1 MRKSRN
7 GQVRAFAAIT
17 KFWVLL
23 MCFAVVFALVLT
35 TGVLD
40 GTSGNDIGVVQA
52 ADEGMGDDQE
62 DYFSSSDFYL
72 MQDFQDKLAENPDAD
87 SLTFE
92 MKLTDLQ
99 EYSPDNNQWMSEYTS
114 VFSWG
119 GDAQGIEFWNEDGD
133 NLGDFGAYA
142 HRAGVVRQP
151 TAIAAVGMPTP
162 ELFTNLVAVGF
173 SVKVEVSARI
183 YAGDG
188 TDRSVGYGI
197 VGGSEDFAAEMFA
210 LYDDEY
216 AWTGEGQNATN
227 GKFYIGSASGV
238 GYTSDENEAP
248 KTMIRAEKTIFTRTT
263 GVWPFEE
270 EVAYTGAKGV
280 EESGYLKSDGTTD
293 YLTIVCFKA
302 TSTNSD
308 SKVFLDD
315 TTIKFTVSGL
325 ANGNSPLKSD
335 TQAPQAIDGELT
347 AFTEFS
353 SLEGDV
359 ERFVSGG
366 LNPETPQDY
375 NASLLSED
383 KETGIVSI
391 DLTGVAT
398 RKNVNEINGT
408 KYAKML
414 SLDIYEISTE
424 KFEGDPQDLIYYA
437 GLAGIKVGDVT
448 ESSTRSYPTLDADS
462 GRITNNVKSA
472 PFSYGGGNGN
482 GYYEWT
488 LNDTGRS
495 QGTLSLYFND
505 NVTDLEVL
513 VYDSGG
519 NALTLHIT
527 VDGIKDGGDD
537 MTGAEGARGNASI
550 TDGTRM
556 LDGTQSFNSLTWE
569 WNELYPTFENMGGGA
584 DAQVWFYAVQ
594 RFDSAEAAAGS
605 GQLYTDEDGVNTF
618 NDDGTP
624 NTIVTIGFDAIGY
637 SVDGIFADNIDDGYV
652 FKAGE
657 YNAGTFGGAKP
668 INGESA
674 TENGVST
681 TGSGYYRFEFYPMN
695 YAGYL
700 STKPVV
706 RLVKVDVDTPKVTM
720 EVTYEDT
727 KSLISPGDE
736 DRDGSISPQENING
750 VWVGTPL
757 TVTQTFE
764 PSFSGNKVSVMGADG
779 ETYLVYISATADAA
793 TIDGIYLAKTTGGD
807 NGVEGKSLGSGA
819 AYTFTEGGTFAS
831 VEVRVSMANGNVVV
845 TTVYTG
851 ISGKETE
858 EGFGFTV
865 YTNSQDIQGANA
877 DLRNDVGNSV
887 GGQDPKWED
896 ETGALDAWLN
906 ILIDLATPAAG
917 EVTDDGGYIAV
928 NGGIPTGWDRNWYTD
943 EWSIGATLD
952 ANNNEF
958 YAVYWAV
965 QRYTEKNYAE
975 KAAFIEKYIEGGEF
989 MNAEDETFTE
999 LLANNSGE
1007 YEITPTFDED
1017 AGYYVIF
1024 VVVRDQAG
1032 NISTQ
1037 EFGILVDANE
1047 YTVVATLEGKYLD
1060 HFGENPY
1067 DLSRSILDENGEL
1080 AYTFKRGDVIRFQP
1094 TFYDDAHAGAY
1105 VPYKVK
1111 KIASEGGAPIDTP
1124 LYTHPDENTGSKFVK
1139 EGIYR
1144 DEDGNYYEY
1153 VKLGTYKT
1161 PDGTEDGADG
1171 TEDGDWLEF
1180 KMDRTS
1186 VDTLPIGTGEASGSA
1201 QLVFSFR
1208 RVTTVALASQSAVY
1222 NGEDIPLSVTAY
1234 YTDGSLAGEEMKDV
1248 EPYVVPA
1255 LPNEDGVVHAGTYE
1269 KVTIDRKPSEFYVM
1283 NDHTPVDFEVEKA
1296 PLTMSVSLT
1305 AESHTFGDVA
1315 ANALQS
1321 IVSFG
1326 KPVGL
1331 VGADANANAGAGKSW
1346 GELLDATA
1354 DFSYAGSGYVPVG
1367 NYSVIVMLK
1376 ARDYTV
1382 TLDENIL
1389 EFAITARKLG
1399 FSAAGES
1406 ITYGDAAPATYTV
1419 SVSKSAF
1426 AFDSKG
1432 EGLPGLGFY
1441 QDAAG
1446 IAAVFGVEESAVSD
1460 GGESWNVELPAAAFA
1475 KLEVNDFGY
1484 LDVKDGGYAITG
1496 FNASATEFNNNFAP
1510 DYQEGGKVTVSQVTV
1525 SVSAVSG
1532 ISFRADEEAEL
1543 ADKKV
1548 SFTPNADSIRFDV
1561 SGWLVIDLDSEDP
1574 PAAGGPVTYNVSTTK
1589 HALSTEHNHDGI
1601 VNVVFAVNA
1610 GGTVD
1615 VVYNPATGTFT
1626 IKFNETVKFEV
1637 PYGEFW
1643 NTQQIRYDGSD
1654 ARTYT
1659 VTYLSDDG
1667 SSTELPANPYFEA
1680 FVQGYN
1686 GLQGNVLENFVG
1698 SYPIS
1703 FGSFEFDGTTGLD
1716 VANFDFVFVDSE
1728 GNPVTALNVVKRDV
1742 SVTGITFAEGALT
1755 KKYGDLDGEIPAEAT
1770 FDTLPA
1776 GFGIT
1781 LGGITRVAG
1790 DRGRYDNVGT
1800 YDLAWDGSATGGAT
1814 GSDLSVDIARNF
1826 NITGVDAAL
1835 AAHKFNITA
1844 KVIDLAKDPGVS
1856 IYAPK
1861 TKAYDEGNAEVVG
1874 ANISVDNTVIFTV
1887 DSGVGIKLIS
1897 AVYCKD
1903 GAATGEIGSGLS
1915 VMFTVEL
1922 TGNEARNYELAAATI
1937 EWEQGKCSI
1946 LPDPV
1951 ALNRNMFTVTKVYD
1965 GNTDVINVTI
1975 SGAFNGLT
1983 VKVIDGNYAGANAA
1997 DSLAVPT
2004 LVVEIADYPYPT
2016 VINNEITID
2025 SYFTRDDYT
2034 RVEQQ
2039 ENGTGIRITVLGV
2052 TGKITKRPIKLDN
2065 IEFTFGEDGR
2075 KKVYD
2080 GSRAFDV
2087 PFEFTPGFKALIT
2100 DFDEKDVDL
2109 RFAAEVADKNV
2120 NKDDYKDGYILNI
2133 TDVVLGNEINYVL
2146 GEGLNDGGSTAEGV
2160 INAGEKFFITARS
2173 LKFNVAFNDAV
2184 YSGKEGPVVLG
2195 EDGYISGL
2203 VEGETA
2209 VIGAPTY
2216 QYARAVVGTDGKT
2229 GYEPFRYV
2237 QTGEGYYNGET
2248 YLHDVLASF
2257 TITVGGGFDWNN
2269 YSFDVTY
2276 EAGTTEGTY
2285 TVTDLFLEK
2294 AAVLNPA
2301 PVTLYPSQFTITNKE
2316 YDATTSASID
2326 FSDAATFFGEDGDY
2340 IEFVYTANFEN
2351 ANVGT
2356 DKKVSVSSLSLKAT
2370 DDQYAHIAASYYI
2383 SSTNTFSNLKA
2394 NITPVKV
2401 TVEFTIPDKTY
2412 DGTRFVDMT
2421 NEDGGWELK
2430 APLGDDGKPVRDT
2443 WYVAGEP
2450 NIGNYGVNILT
2461 ANFDEADVRMD
2472 VNNNPIAQDGTV
2484 IGFELVCGTM
2494 DVANYV
2500 LVVDYTEVTYDL
2512 YSLATLAD
2520 LKENEVNS
2528 IQGVIYEDG
2537 ERLYLVEKGVTL
2549 TGGTYQDTRNYKTA
2563 AATGKI
2569 LPAAVTFTVTIVDKT
2584 AFTKDFDDT
2593 TALTGNPTYGRVG
2606 QTDGDYDYYITLSS
2620 GEAGFTISGDDI
2632 HIAFAGAA
2640 VGAQDVVFTIDAV
2653 TGGSSN
2659 YVFNDANN
2667 SYTVKGG
2674 GNIKKFNGN
2683 IEATISDGITAT
2695 YGGTM
2700 PSIAVKY
2707 SYMATN
2713 DEIEIIV
2720 DAEEGYAYVT
2730 LDGWMKLF
2738 GHEASAYETADVTA
2752 RRYTKA
2758 NGEWQQSNVGDHI
2771 RITGKFGTP
2780 TLLTAEGGDKFVDK
2794 DGLVCVNAGTYVAAY
2809 LDVKAD
2815 SFDFSIHT
2823 ASVTIKAKDLRVYV
2837 TNAGEG
2843 GNFTADYFVGKLPVP
2858 VFGLFMKG
2866 EVNDLAAFD
2875 TWAAVQK
2882 TLRGQFMNGGTPL
2895 TSTDV
2900 PIDNYAL
2907 KVTTTTGNYNVIIV
2921 TEAGADAE
2929 HSLEITIPKLDT
2941 TQYKVKTNLK
2951 RQYELGADGQGVALG
2966 ESDLLNATAVADDNN
2981 IIDII
2986 WKDANGNEIP
2996 APSDVGTYKWALTVT
3011 KKIGGSQQ
3019 DYIYAGKFPAE
3030 GEFTIEKRRITVSL
3044 KESVGFTYDDG
3055 KAHVITKEDL
3065 TAKDADGNADEFI
3078 ALISDT
3084 ITYLLNG
3091 TSCKDMTNAGGY
3103 TVVLEF
3109 VNSPNYELVNNV
3121 GTVYVKAK
3129 PITVKVDP
3137 ASKVYDAT
3145 NGINGNVGISF
3156 TAEGADASDFSVVYR
3171 SAGNVVGAITTPGIY
3186 TYTIVSKDPNYIV
3199 SGESTGNFNV
3209 QVSKVTYTKDDID
3222 YVTIAFGSPVA
3233 VNYYL
3238 NDTAVAQGSGYW
3250 NIVDANVQKLAGED
3264 GGLVTNGIIRIEM
3277 SNNNGVVSTVP
3288 GGVTVTARIPAGVGS
3303 DFTLYRVT
3311 SSGGLEVVED
3321 YTVANGVVTYTTD
3334 YISNLVFVGTAP
3346 VAGFPWWIIPIIAA
3360 ALVLTLALAILI
3372 AVLVKLHRAPDP
3384 IPVEVTPIDS
3394 IMPEPPAPAPAAPVA
3409 PVMVEVPAADIA
3421 PTVYDAPAAV
3431 SKHRQPPIIGIR

>member
-52 ADEGMGDDQE
+52 ADGEGE
-62 DYFSSSDFYL
+62 DARKELATDERFSMSDINQ
-72 MQDFQDKLAENPDAD
+72 MMREDPNRTEM
-87 SLTFE
+87 TFSFRLDE
-92 MKLTDLQ
+92 FIP
-99 EYSPDNNQWMSEYTS
+99 EGNNAALSEYTS
-114 VFSWG
+114 LWSWG
-119 GDAQGIEFWNEDGD
+119 GNITGTGFWNEYKG
-133 NLGDFGAYA
+133 NVGDFGGYALGGGAY
-142 HRAGVVRQP
+142 RP
-151 TAIAAVGMPTP
+151 TAIAAISFPTP
-162 ELFTNLVAVGF
+162 SIFLSLVSAGYTVGVQVSAKIMVGNSHRTNLYEETTGF
-173 SVKVEVSARI
+173 GVI
-183 YAGDG
+183 
-188 TDRSVGYGI
+188 
-197 VGGSEDFAAEMFA
+197 GSEEAPETSMFA
-210 LYDDEY
+210 QDAWAAYEGHLDMGSQLSDGWAFSGAVQTANLLNISGGGTSLQNTMNYLTIATYRGSVLGGDSYVFLDETTITFTVSNFNLENEEFPLRSDGNGPVLNEVTG
-216 AWTGEGQNATN
+216 WTGESTLN
-227 GKFYIGSASGV
+227 GG
-238 GYTSDENEAP
+238 
-248 KTMIRAEKTIFTRTT
+248 M
-263 GVWPFEE
+263 
-270 EVAYTGAKGV
+270 
-280 EESGYLKSDGTTD
+280 SGYVANDFGIEGQVDEMADMVTD
-293 YLTIVCFKA
+293 DKAPVINLTESA
-302 TSTNSD
+302 ARRS
-308 SKVFLDD
+308 
-315 TTIKFTVSGL
+315 
-325 ANGNSPLKSD
+325 
-335 TQAPQAIDGELT
+335 
-347 AFTEFS
+347 
-353 SLEGDV
+353 
-359 ERFVSGG
+359 
-366 LNPETPQDY
+366 
-375 NASLLSED
+375 
-383 KETGIVSI
+383 
-391 DLTGVAT
+391 
-398 RKNVNEINGT
+398 VNEINGT
-408 KYAKML
+408 RYAKSVTL
-414 SLDIYEISTE
+414 TVYERTMDSGGTE
-424 KFEGDPQDLIYYA
+424 GYEPDAGSVDYYA
-437 GLAGIKVGDVT
+437 GLGGLSF
-448 ESSTRSYPTLDADS
+448 ESHGALQTAVKYPANSSDQVSEDNTVQ
-462 GRITNNVKSA
+462 GT
-472 PFSYGGGNGN
+472 FGYNGKTDN
-482 GYYEWT
+482 GYYIWT
-488 LNDTGRS
+488 ITDNERIY
-495 QGTLSLYFND
+495 GTLTLYFND
-505 NVTDLEVL
+505 NDPDLHVY

-519 NALTLHIT
+519 SYLDIT
-527 VDGIKDGGDD
+527 FNIDGIKAGGDD
-537 MTGAEGARGNASI
+537 MTGASI
-550 TDGTRM
+550 TDESRM
-556 LDGTQSFNSLTWE
+556 TDGTQSFDSLTWE

-594 RFDSAEAAAGS
+594 RFDSPDAAAGS
-605 GQLYTDEDGVNTF
+605 GKLYTGEGNKFDENGAPFKDN
-618 NDDGTP
+618 NNKDI
-624 NTIVTIGFDAIGY
+624 IVTQGFDAIGY
-637 SVDGIFADNIDDGYV
+637 SVDGIFTDNIDDGYV

-668 INGESA
+668 INGGEW
-674 TENGVST
+674 
-681 TGSGYYRFEFYPMN
+681 TGSGWYRFEFYPMN

-700 STKPVV
+700 STTPVV
-706 RLVKVDVDTPKVTM
+706 RLVKVDVDTPEVTM
-720 EVTYEDT
+720 EVTYNDT
-727 KSLISPGDE
+727 PSLISPGDE
-736 DRDGSISPQENING
+736 NGDGIISPQENING

-757 TVTQTFE
+757 TVTQTFK

-779 ETYLVYISATADAA
+779 KTYLVYITATASAA

-807 NGVEGKSLGSGA
+807 NGVQGESLA
-819 AYTFTEGGTFAS
+819 VNVAEYTFKGDTFAS
-831 VEVRVSMANGNVVV
+831 VKVSVSMADGKVVV

-851 ISGKETE
+851 IPGAETE

-865 YTNSQDIQGANA
+865 YTNSQDIKGTKA
-877 DLRNDVGNSV
+877 DLGNDVGNSV
-887 GGQDPKWED
+887 GGQDPAWED

-906 ILIDLATPAAG
+906 ILIDLATLAEG
-917 EVTDDGGYIAV
+917 KVTDRGEYIEAV
-928 NGGIPTGWDRNWYTD
+928 NGRIPTGWDRNWYTD
-943 EWSIGATLD
+943 DWKISADLD
-952 ANNNEF
+952 ARNNEF

-965 QRYTEKNYAE
+965 QRYIDADTFEE
-975 KAAFIEKYIEGGEF
+975 DKAAFIKEYITDGLF
-989 MNAEDETFTE
+989 MSAEDETFTE

-1007 YEITPTFDED
+1007 YEITPAFDED

-1024 VVVRDQAG
+1024 VVVRDRAG

-1047 YTVVATLEGKYLD
+1047 YTVVATLEGKYLT
-1060 HFGENPY
+1060 HFKTNPY
-1067 DLSRSILDENGEL
+1067 DLSKSILDENGEP
-1080 AYTFKRGDVIRFQP
+1080 AYTVKRGDVIRFQP
-1094 TFYDDAHAGAY
+1094 TFYDDDAHAGAY
-1105 VPYKVK
+1105 VPYMVK
-1111 KIASEGGAPIDTP
+1111 KIPSAGGEVIDTP
-1124 LYTHPDENTGSKFVK
+1124 LYTHPNDNTDSKFVK
-1139 EGIYR
+1139 DGISQ
-1144 DEDGNYYEY
+1144 DDQGKY
-1153 VKLGTYKT
+1153 VQLGTN
-1161 PDGTEDGADG
+1161 
-1171 TEDGDWLEF
+1171 GDWLNF

-1222 NGEDIPLSVTAY
+1222 NGDDIPLSVTAY
-1234 YTDGSLAGEEMKDV
+1234 YTDGSLAGAEMDGF
-1248 EPYVVPA
+1248 EPYEVPA
-1255 LPNEDGVVHAGTYE
+1255 LPNEDGVVHAGTYP
-1269 KVTIDRKPSEFYVM
+1269 VTIERKSSSSEFYVV
-1283 NDHTPVDFEVEKA
+1283 NDATEVNFVVEKA
-1296 PLTMSVSLT
+1296 PLTMSVSPT
-1305 AESHTFGDVA
+1305 AEGYTFGEVA
-1315 ANALQS
+1315 ANALES

-1326 KPVGL
+1326 TPVGL
-1331 VGADANANAGAGKSW
+1331 VGADEGKDW
-1346 GELLDATA
+1346 GEQLLGATA
-1354 DFSYAGSGYVPVG
+1354 VFSYAASESYVPVG
-1367 NYSVIVMLK
+1367 NYSVIVMLT
-1376 ARDYTV
+1376 ANDYTV

-1389 EFAITARKLG
+1389 EFTITARKLG
-1399 FSAAGES
+1399 FSAAGEE

-1419 SVSKSAF
+1419 SVSKSV
-1426 AFDSKG
+1426 FDFDTL
-1432 EGLPGLGFY
+1432 GLY
-1441 QDAAG
+1441 QDKAG
-1446 IAAVFGVEESAVSD
+1446 IAKVFGVKESAVSGD
-1460 GGESWNVELPAAAFA
+1460 DESWNVELPAAAFA
-1475 KLEVNDFGY
+1475 KLEVNDFGL
-1484 LDVKDGGYAITG
+1484 LDVKDGGHDITG
-1496 FNASATEFNNNFAP
+1496 FNAFATEFNNNFEP
-1510 DYQEGGKVTVSQVTV
+1510 DYEEGGKVTVNPVTV

-1574 PAAGGPVTYNVSTTK
+1574 PAAGGTVPYNVSTTK
-1589 HALSTEHNHDGI
+1589 HALSTVHNHDGI
-1601 VNVVFAVNA
+1601 VNVVLAVNE
-1610 GGTVD
+1610 GGTVS
-1615 VVYNPATGTFT
+1615 VVYDPATGTFT
-1626 IKFNETVKFEV
+1626 IQFNDTVTFKV
-1637 PYGEFW
+1637 PYGDFW
-1643 NTQQIRYDGSD
+1643 NTQQIAS
-1654 ARTYT
+1654 ASTYT
-1659 VTYLSDDG
+1659 VTYRGTDG
-1667 SSTELPANPYFEA
+1667 STTLPGNPVFTAIVE
-1680 FVQGYN
+1680 GYN
-1686 GLQGNVLENFVG
+1686 EAEADVLKNFVG

-1703 FGSFEFDGTTGLD
+1703 FTVTRVDGEAAELD
-1716 VANFDFVFVDSE
+1716 KDNFNFVFKDSA
-1728 GNPVTALNVVKRDV
+1728 GKTVTALNVVKREV
-1742 SVTGITFAEGALT
+1742 SVTGITFEKDALT
-1755 KKYGDLDGEIPAEAT
+1755 KEYGDLDGEIPATAE
-1770 FDTLPA
+1770 FKSGTLPKD
-1776 GFGIT
+1776 FDIT
-1781 LGGITRVAG
+1781 LGGITRFAG

-1800 YDLAWDGSATGGAT
+1800 YNLAWDGSAT

-1826 NITGVDAAL
+1826 TITGVKDAL
-1835 AAHKFNITA
+1835 AAHKFTITA
-1844 KVIDLAKDPGVS
+1844 KEIDLAKDPGVS

-1887 DSGVGIKLIS
+1887 DSGVGIEFS
-1897 AVYCKD
+1897 AVYWKD

-1922 TGNEARNYELAAATI
+1922 TGNEARNYTLKEAKF
-1937 EWEQGKCSI
+1937 EWKAGECSI

-1983 VKVIDGNYAGANAA
+1983 VKVIDGSYAGANAA
-1997 DSLAVPT
+1997 DSLAVPE

-2080 GSRAFDV
+2080 GSPAFTV
-2087 PFEFTPGFKALIT
+2087 PFEFDSDFADSITGFDA
-2100 DFDEKDVDL
+2100 KDVDL
-2109 RFAAEVADKNV
+2109 RFVAEVASKDV
-2120 NKDDYKDGYILNI
+2120 NKDDYKDGYILDI
-2133 TDVVLGNEINYVL
+2133 TEVVLGNETNYVP
-2146 GEGLNDGGSTAEGV
+2146 GEGLNDGGSAAEGV
-2160 INAGEKFFITARS
+2160 INAGEKFFITARP
-2173 LKFNVAFNDAV
+2173 LEFIVAFNDAV

-2216 QYARAVVGTDGKT
+2216 QYARAVVGTDGT
-2229 GYEPFRYV
+2229 TYEAFRYV
-2237 QTGEGYYNGET
+2237 QTGEGYYDGET

-2257 TITVGGGFDWNN
+2257 TITVGGDFDWNN
-2269 YSFDVTY
+2269 YKFDVTKDD
-2276 EAGTTEGTY
+2276 GTGTY
-2285 TVTDLFLEK
+2285 TVFLEK
-2294 AAVLNPA
+2294 EAVLNPA
-2301 PVTLYPSQFTITNKE
+2301 PVTLYPSLFTIANKE
-2316 YDATTSASID
+2316 YDATTSATID
-2326 FSDAATFFGEDGDY
+2326 FSKAATFFGDDGKH

-2370 DDQYAHIAASYYI
+2370 DEQYAHIAASYYI
-2383 SSTNTFSNLKA
+2383 PSTNTFSDLKA

-2430 APLGDDGKPVRDT
+2430 APLGADGKPVRDT

-2450 NIGNYGVNILT
+2450 NIGNYGVNIIA
-2461 ANFDEADVRMD
+2461 ANFNDADVRMD
-2472 VNNNPIAQDGTV
+2472 DNNNPVAQDGIV
-2484 IGFELVCGTM
+2484 IGFELVCDAL
-2494 DVANYV
+2494 DVANYD
-2500 LVVDYTEVTYDL
+2500 LVVDSTEVTYDL
-2512 YSLATLAD
+2512 YSLATLANLD
-2520 LKENEVNS
+2520 ETEVEK

-2563 AATGKI
+2563 AATGRI
-2569 LPAAVTFTVTIVDKT
+2569 LPAAVTFTVTITDKT

-2593 TALTGNPTYGRVG
+2593 TAFTGNPSYGRVG
-2606 QTDGDYDYYITLSS
+2606 QTDGNYDYYITLSS
-2620 GEAGFTISGDDI
+2620 GEAGFTINEDDI

-2640 VGAQDVVFTIDAV
+2640 VGVQDVVFTIDAV
-2653 TGGSSN
+2653 AGGNNN

-2667 SYTVKGG
+2667 SYTVRGG
-2674 GNIKKFNGN
+2674 GYINKFGG
-2683 IEATISDGITAT
+2683 TINAAIDGGITAT
-2695 YGGTM
+2695 YGT
-2700 PSIAVKY
+2700 ADL
-2707 SYMATN
+2707 SYTVRYYYAGAAGEV
-2713 DEIEIIV
+2713 DIVV
-2720 DAEEGYAYVT
+2720 DAEGNAYVT
-2730 LDGWMKLF
+2730 LNGWKAMF
-2738 GHEASAYETADVTA
+2738 GHDDDDLTADVMT
-2752 RRYTKA
+2752 RRYTNA
-2758 NGEWQQSNVGDHI
+2758 NGEWQQSNIGDYI

-2780 TLLTAEGGDKFVDK
+2780 TLLTEKGGDKFVDK
-2794 DGLVCVNAGTYVAAY
+2794 DGLVCVNAGTYATAY

-2815 SFDFSIHT
+2815 SFNVGI
-2823 ASVTIKAKDLRVYV
+2823 ASGSETVTINAKDLRVYV

-2858 VFGLFMKG
+2858 GFGLFMKG

-2882 TLRGQFMNGGTPL
+2882 TLRGQFMNGETPL

-2900 PIDNYAL
+2900 PIGNYAL
-2907 KVTTTTGNYNVIIV
+2907 KVTTTTGNYNIIIV
-2921 TEAGADAE
+2921 TEAGETAE
-2929 HSLEITIPKLDT
+2929 HKLVITIPELDK

-2951 RQYELGADGQGVALG
+2951 RQYELGADGQGVALDK
-2966 ESDLLNATAVADDNN
+2966 SDLLNATAVADRNNN
-2981 IIDII
+2981 ISII

-2996 APSDVGTYKWALTVT
+2996 APTDVGTYNWELTVT
-3011 KKIGGSQQ
+3011 KKIGGSQTT
-3019 DYIYAGKFPAE
+3019 YTYAGEFTAN
-3030 GEFTIEKRRITVSL
+3030 GSFTIEKRRITVSL

-3055 KAHVITKEDL
+3055 KEHVITKDDL

-3078 ALISDT
+3078 ALISNN

-3091 TSCKDMTNAGGY
+3091 TSCTDMTNAGGY

-3109 VNSPNYELVNNV
+3109 VDSPNYELVNNV

-3186 TYTIVSKDPNYIV
+3186 TYTIVSKDPNYTV

-3209 QVSKVTYTKDDID
+3209 QISKVTYTKDDID

-3264 GGLVTNGIIRIEM
+3264 GGLVTSGIIRIEM

-3394 IMPEPPAPAPAAPVA
+3394 IMPEPPVPAPAAPVA
-3409 PVMVEVPAADIA
+3409 PVIVEVPAADIA

>member
-52 ADEGMGDDQE
+52 ADGEGGGEEAKKELATDEIFSMSNINEMMHEKPDRDSMEFSFRLDDE
-62 DYFSSSDFYL
+62 TLLPESNVAGLKD
-72 MQDFQDKLAENPDAD
+72 
-87 SLTFE
+87 
-92 MKLTDLQ
+92 
-99 EYSPDNNQWMSEYTS
+99 YTS
-114 VFSWG
+114 VWSWTG
-119 GDAQGIEFWNEDGD
+119 SDSTEGTFWNEHNG
-133 NLGDFGAYA
+133 NVGDFG
-142 HRAGVVRQP
+142 GS
-151 TAIAAVGMPTP
+151 AIAGAGREPTVIASISFPTP
-162 ELFTNLVAVGF
+162 SIFLSLVAAGF
-173 SVKVEVSARI
+173 SVNVNVSARL
-183 YAGDG
+183 YVGNSHNGLAWGHPNLDG
-188 TDRSVGYGI
+188 GFGI
-197 VGGSEDFAAEMFA
+197 VGHGESIVPQTFAT
-210 LYDDEY
+210 D
-216 AWTGEGQNATN
+216 AWSNGGGEFDLTDAN
-227 GKFYIGSASGV
+227 SAGWV
-238 GYTSDENEAP
+238 GYFNNELVGISGGSP
-248 KTMIRAEKTIFTRTT
+248 DT
-263 GVWPFEE
+263 GVN
-270 EVAYTGAKGV
+270 GQ
-280 EESGYLKSDGTTD
+280 LKSGMD
-293 YLTIVCFKA
+293 YLTIA
-302 TSTNSD
+302 AIHESD
-308 SKVFLDD
+308 YLGSEAYVFLDE
-315 TTIKFTVSGL
+315 TEITFTVSNLKNGDFPL
-325 ANGNSPLKSD
+325 QSDGNGPVLNDVTGFTGESTLNDVMGEYVANDFG
-335 TQAPQAIDGELT
+335 I
-347 AFTEFS
+347 
-353 SLEGDV
+353 EGQVDEMV
-359 ERFVSGG
+359 DMVD
-366 LNPETPQDY
+366 NY
-375 NASLLSED
+375 NAPV
-383 KETGIVSI
+383 IN
-391 DLTGVAT
+391 LTESAA
-398 RKNVNEINGT
+398 RRSVNEINGT
-408 KYAKML
+408 RYAKSVTL
-414 SLDIYEISTE
+414 TVYERTMDYNGTE
-424 KFEGDPQDLIYYA
+424 GYEPDATEFVYYA
-437 GLAGIKVGDVT
+437 GLGGLKFGSLEAQLTAVK
-448 ESSTRSYPTLDADS
+448 YPDFSDEVPDDTVQGA
-462 GRITNNVKSA
+462 
-472 PFSYGGGNGN
+472 FSYNGGENN
-482 GYYEWT
+482 GYYVWT
-488 LNDTGRS
+488 ITDDGRIH
-495 QGTLSLYFND
+495 GTLTLYFND
-505 NVTDLEVL
+505 NDPDLHVY

-519 NALTLHIT
+519 SYLDIKFNI
-527 VDGIKDGGDD
+527 DGIKHGGDD
-537 MTGAEGARGNASI
+537 MTGASI

-556 LDGTQSFNSLTWE
+556 TDKNSANFDGLTWE
-569 WNELYPTFENMGGGA
+569 WDDLEPTFSGMGSGVN
-584 DAQVWFYAVQ
+584 AQIWFYAVQ

-605 GQLYTDEDGVNTF
+605 GQLYTGGGNTF
-618 NDDGTP
+618 DENGVPTS
-624 NTIVTIGFDAIGY
+624 IVTKGFDAIGY
-637 SVDGIFADNIDDGYV
+637 SVDNYFERNIDDGYV
-652 FKAGE
+652 FKAGG

-700 STKPVV
+700 STEPVV
-706 RLVKVDVDTPKVTM
+706 RLVKVDVDTPEVTM
-720 EVTYEDT
+720 EVKYDKTP
-727 KSLISPGDE
+727 SLISPGDE
-736 DRDGSISPQENING
+736 DGDGFISPQENING

-757 TVTQTFE
+757 TVTQTFK
-764 PSFSGNKVSVMGADG
+764 PSISGNKVSVMGADG
-779 ETYLVYISATADAA
+779 ETYLVYITATASTAETAGTA

-807 NGVEGKSLGSGA
+807 NGVQGGSLGSGES
-819 AYTFTEGGTFAS
+819 YTFTAESGTFAS
-831 VEVRVSMANGNVVV
+831 VKVSVSMAADGKIVV

-851 ISGKETE
+851 IPGKETE

-887 GGQDPKWED
+887 GGQDSKWED
-896 ETGALDAWLN
+896 ETGALDAWLK
-906 ILIDLATPAAG
+906 ILIDLATPEAG
-917 EVTDDGGYIAV
+917 KVTDDGGYIAAV

-975 KAAFIEKYIEGGEF
+975 KAAFIKEYIDGGKF
-989 MNAEDETFTE
+989 MSAEDETFIE

-1007 YEITPTFDED
+1007 YEITPAFDED

-1032 NISTQ
+1032 NISTE

-1060 HFGENPY
+1060 HFETNPY

-1094 TFYDDAHAGAY
+1094 TFYEGYEDAHAGAY

-1111 KIASEGGAPIDTP
+1111 KIASEGGAVIDTA
-1124 LYTHPDENTGSKFVK
+1124 LYTHPDDNTGSKFVQG
-1139 EGIYR
+1139 GIYQ
-1144 DEDGNYYEY
+1144 DEQGKYYEY
-1153 VKLGTYKT
+1153 VQL
-1161 PDGTEDGADG
+1161 G

-1208 RVTTVALASQSAVY
+1208 RVTTTVALASQSAVY
-1222 NGEDIPLSVTAY
+1222 NGGDIPLSVTAY
-1234 YTDGSLAGEEMKDV
+1234 YADSSLAGDEMNGF
-1248 EPYVVPA
+1248 EPYVVPT
-1255 LPNEDGVVHAGTYE
+1255 LPKDEAGVVHAGTH
-1269 KVTIDRKPSEFYVM
+1269 KVTIERKPSEFYVM
-1283 NDHTPVDFEVEKA
+1283 NDHTSVDFVVEKA
-1296 PLTMSVSLT
+1296 PLKMSVSLT
-1305 AESHTFGDVA
+1305 AESYTFGAVA

-1326 KPVGL
+1326 TPDGL
-1331 VGADANANAGAGKSW
+1331 VGADADANKAW
-1346 GELLDATA
+1346 GDLLGATA
-1354 DFSYAGSGYVPVG
+1354 VFSYAASESYVPVG
-1367 NYSVIVMLK
+1367 NYSVIVTLT
-1376 ARDYTV
+1376 ANDYTV
-1382 TLDENIL
+1382 TLEDNTL
-1389 EFAITARKLG
+1389 AFAITARELG

-1419 SVSKSAF
+1419 SVPKIE
-1426 AFDSKG
+1426 FDFDIKG
-1432 EGLPGLGFY
+1432 EELNGLGLY
-1441 QDAAG
+1441 QDKAG
-1446 IAAVFGVEESAVSD
+1446 IAAVFGVDVTAVSD
-1460 GGESWNVELPAAAFA
+1460 GGESWNVELPAAAFT
-1475 KLEVNDFGY
+1475 KLAVNDFGY
-1484 LDVKDGGYAITG
+1484 LDFKAEGYDITG

-1510 DYQEGGKVTVSQVTV
+1510 DYQGGGKVTVSPVTV

-1532 ISFRADEEAEL
+1532 ISFRANSGEDLSEKEIA
-1543 ADKKV
+1543 
-1548 SFTPNADSIRFDV
+1548 FMPNADSIRFGV
-1561 SGWLVIDLDSEDP
+1561 SGSLRLVYDP
-1574 PAAGGPVTYNVSTTK
+1574 EQDPGAAGGTVTYNVSTTE
-1589 HALSTEHNHDGI
+1589 HALSTAHNHDGI
-1601 VNVVFAVNA
+1601 VNVLFAVNE
-1610 GGTVD
+1610 GGTVS
-1615 VVYNPATGTFT
+1615 VVYNAATGTFT
-1626 IKFNETVKFEV
+1626 IRFNDTVKFEV

-1742 SVTGITFAEGALT
+1742 SVTGITFADGALT
-1755 KKYGDLDGEIPAEAT
+1755 KEYGDLDGEITAEAT

-1790 DRGRYDNVGT
+1790 DRGRYDNVGD
-1800 YDLAWDGSATGGAT
+1800 YDLAWDGSATDI
-1814 GSDLSVDIARNF
+1814 DLSVDIARNF
-1826 NITGVDAAL
+1826 NITGVEDAL
-1835 AAHKFNITA
+1835 EAHKFSITA
-1844 KVIDLAKDPGVS
+1844 KVIDLALDSGVS
-1856 IYAPK
+1856 IYAPT
-1861 TKAYDEGNAEVVG
+1861 TKAYDGNAEVVG

-1887 DSGVGIKLIS
+1887 DSGVKIEFS
-1897 AVYCKD
+1897 AVYWKD

-1915 VMFTVEL
+1915 VMFTVSL
-1922 TGNEARNYELAAATI
+1922 TGNGASNYTLAAEFVWAKG
-1937 EWEQGKCSI
+1937 ECSI
-1946 LPDPV
+1946 LPNPV

-1965 GNTDVINVTI
+1965 GNTNVISVKI
-1975 SGAFNGLT
+1975 SGAFEGLE
-1983 VKVIDGNYAGANAA
+1983 VKVISGSYAGANAA
-1997 DSLAVPT
+1997 ESLAVPT
-2004 LVVEIADYPYPT
+2004 LVVETDYPYPT
-2016 VINNEITID
+2016 VFDEEGGITPA
-2025 SYFTRDDYT
+2025 SYFTLDDFT
-2034 RVEQQ
+2034 SVGPQDD
-2039 ENGTGIRITVLGV
+2039 GTGIRITVSGV
-2052 TGKITKRPIKLDN
+2052 TGRITPREITLDD
-2065 IEFTFGEDGR
+2065 ITFGEDGR
-2075 KKVYD
+2075 TKIYD
-2080 GSRAFDV
+2080 GSPVFEV
-2087 PFEFTPGFKALIT
+2087 PFEFNSDFTELIT
-2100 DFDEKDVDL
+2100 GFDAKDVDL
-2109 RFAAEVADKNV
+2109 RFAAEVASKDV
-2120 NKDDYKDGYILNI
+2120 NKDDYKDGYILDI

-2146 GEGLNDGGSTAEGV
+2146 GEDLKDGGSAAEGV
-2160 INAGEKFFITARS
+2160 INAGEKFFITARP
-2173 LKFNVAFNDAV
+2173 LEFIVAFNDAV

-2209 VIGAPTY
+2209 EIVTPEY

-2237 QTGEGYYNGET
+2237 QTGEGYYDGET

-2276 EAGTTEGTY
+2276 VEGATEDTY
-2285 TVTDLFLEK
+2285 NVTGLFLEK

-2301 PVTLYPSQFTITNKE
+2301 PVTLNPSLFTITNKE
-2316 YDATTSASID
+2316 YDATTSATID
-2326 FSDAATFFGEDGDY
+2326 FSEAATFFGEDGKY

-2351 ANVGT
+2351 ANAGT
-2356 DKKVSVSSLSLKAT
+2356 DKKVTVSSLSLKAT
-2370 DDQYAHIAASYYI
+2370 DDKDAHIAASYYI
-2383 SSTNTFSNLKA
+2383 PSTNTFSDLKA

-2412 DGTRFVDMT
+2412 DGTRFVNMT
-2421 NEDGGWELK
+2421 NEEGGWELK
-2430 APLGDDGKPVRDT
+2430 APLGADGKPVRDT

-2450 NIGNYGVNILT
+2450 NAVNYGVNILT
-2461 ANFDEADVRMD
+2461 ANFADANVEMD
-2472 VNNNPIAQDGTV
+2472 GDNNPIAKDGTV
-2484 IGFELVCGTM
+2484 IGFELVCGAL

-2500 LVVDYTEVTYDL
+2500 LVVDSKDVTYDL

-2520 LKENEVNS
+2520 LPEEQVNS

-2537 ERLYLVEKGVTL
+2537 MWLYLVEQGVTL
-2549 TGGTYQDTRNYKTA
+2549 NDGTYQDTCTYPTA
-2563 AATGKI
+2563 KATGKI
-2569 LPAAVTFTVTIVDKT
+2569 LPAAVTFTVTIVHKT
-2584 AFTKDFDDT
+2584 EFTNKVFDDT
-2593 TALTGNPTYGRVG
+2593 TTFTGNPTYGRVG
-2606 QTDGDYDYYITLSS
+2606 QDGDYDYYITLSS
-2620 GEAGFTISGDDI
+2620 GEAGFTISEDDI

-2640 VGAQDVVFTIDAV
+2640 VGVQDVIFTIDAV

-2659 YVFNDANN
+2659 YVFNDADN
-2667 SYTVKGG
+2667 SYTVRGG
-2674 GNIKKFNGN
+2674 GYINKFNG
-2683 IEATISDGITAT
+2683 TINAEIDGFTAT
-2695 YGGTM
+2695 YGTDM
-2700 PSIAVKY
+2700 PGYTVRY
-2707 SYMATN
+2707 YYMSDTEV
-2713 DEIEIIV
+2713 DIIV
-2720 DAEEGYAYVT
+2720 DAEGYAYV
-2730 LDGWMKLF
+2730 LEADWQMLF
-2738 GHEASAYETADVTA
+2738 GHTVVPDEVTA
-2752 RRYTKA
+2752 RRYDLVDGAWTK
-2758 NGEWQQSNVGDHI
+2758 VGDGEYI

-2780 TLLTAEGGDKFVDK
+2780 TLLTEAGGDKFVDK
-2794 DGLVCVNAGTYVAAY
+2794 DGLVCVDAGTYGNAT

-2815 SFDFSIHT
+2815 SFNLDIHT
-2823 ASVTIKAKDLRVYV
+2823 ASVTIAAKDLRVYV

-2843 GNFTADYFVGKLPVP
+2843 GNFMADYFVGKLPVP
-2858 VFGLFMKG
+2858 VFERYTEGD
-2866 EVNDLAAFD
+2866 VDDLAAFD
-2875 TWAAVQK
+2875 SWTAVRT
-2882 TLRGQFMNGGTPL
+2882 TLRGQFMNGDTAL

-2900 PIDNYAL
+2900 PTDSYAL

-2929 HSLEITIPKLDT
+2929 HSLVITIPELDK

-2951 RQYELGADGQGVALG
+2951 RQYELGADGGVALG
-2966 ESDLLNATAVADDNN
+2966 ASDLLNATAVADRNNN
-2981 IIDII
+2981 ISII

-2996 APSDVGTYKWALTVT
+2996 EPTDVGTYNWELTVT
-3011 KKIGGSQQ
+3011 KKIGGSQT
-3019 DYIYAGKFPAE
+3019 YTYA
-3030 GEFTIEKRRITVSL
+3030 GEFTANGSFTIEQRKITVSL
-3044 KESVGFTYDDG
+3044 KEPVGFTYDG
-3055 KAHVITKEDL
+3055 KAHVITKKDL

-3091 TSCKDMTNAGGY
+3091 TSCTDMTNAGGY

-3109 VNSPNYELVNNV
+3109 VDSPNYELVNNV

-3129 PITVKVDP
+3129 PITVTVDP

-3186 TYTIVSKDPNYIV
+3186 TYTIVSKDPNYTV

-3209 QVSKVTYTKDDID
+3209 QISKVTYTKDDID

-3277 SNNNGVVSTVP
+3277 SNNNGVVSTIP

-3394 IMPEPPAPAPAAPVA
+3394 IMPEPPVPAPAAPVA
-3409 PVMVEVPAADIA
+3409 PVIVEVPAADIA

-3431 SKHRQPPIIGIR
+3431 SKHKQPPIIGIR

>member
-35 TGVLD
+35 AGVLD

-72 MQDFQDKLAENPDAD
+72 MQDFQDKLAEDPDAD

-99 EYSPDNNQWMSEYTS
+99 EYSPDNKKWMDEYTS
-114 VFSWG
+114 KFSWG
-119 GDAQGIEFWNEDGD
+119 GNAQGIEFWNEQGSDV
-133 NLGDFGAYA
+133 GDFGAYA
-142 HRAGVVRQP
+142 HSAGGSRNP
-151 TAIAAVGMPTP
+151 TVIAAVGMPTP
-162 ELFTNLVAVGF
+162 ELFINLVKAGF
-173 SVKVEVSARI
+173 DVTVQASAKVMSGTSTYIVVP
-183 YAGDG
+183 YASSTGF
-188 TDRSVGYGI
+188 GI
-197 VGGSEDFAAEMFA
+197 VGGTEDFAAEMFA
-210 LYDDEY
+210 TEAYNWCGGSYTSEDNVFFVERTADIGWLKSGAAQTKTMYGASRATDGDGNAY
-216 AWTGEGQNATN
+216 AAGTNVN
-227 GKFYIGSASGV
+227 GKLAA
-238 GYTSDENEAP
+238 DME
-248 KTMIRAEKTIFTRTT
+248 
-263 GVWPFEE
+263 
-270 EVAYTGAKGV
+270 
-280 EESGYLKSDGTTD
+280 
-293 YLTIVCFKA
+293 YLTIVAYRA
-302 TSTNSD
+302 TILGNGA
-308 SKVFLDD
+308 KVFLAD

-325 ANGNSPLKSD
+325 ANGNFPLKSD

-527 VDGIKDGGDD
+527 VDGIKGGGDD
-537 MTGAEGARGNASI
+537 MTGASI
-550 TDGTRM
+550 TEGTRM
-556 LDGTQSFNSLTWE
+556 LDGTQDFNSLTWE
-569 WNELYPTFENMGGGA
+569 WNELYPTFANMGGGA
-584 DAQVWFYAVQ
+584 DAQVWFYAVK
-594 RFDSAEAAAGS
+594 RFDSPTAAAGS

-618 NDDGTP
+618 DENGVPTS
-624 NTIVTIGFDAIGY
+624 IVTKGFDAIGY
-637 SVDGIFADNIDDGYV
+637 SVDGIFTDNIDDGYV

-668 INGESA
+668 INDE
-674 TENGVST
+674 ER
-681 TGSGYYRFEFYPMN
+681 TGSGWYRFEFYPMN

-700 STKPVV
+700 SETPVV
-706 RLVKVDVDTPKVTM
+706 RLVKVDVDTPAVTM
-720 EVTYEDT
+720 EVTYDMTE
-727 KSLISPGDE
+727 SLVSPGDE
-736 DRDGSISPQENING
+736 DGNGIISPQENING

-764 PSFSGNKVSVMGADG
+764 PSISGNKVSVMGADG
-779 ETYLVYISATADAA
+779 ETYLVYITATASTAETAGTA

-807 NGVEGKSLGSGA
+807 NGVRGESLGNGA

-831 VEVRVSMANGNVVV
+831 VKVSVSMTEDGKVVV

-865 YTNSQDIQGANA
+865 YTNSQDIQGTNA
-877 DLRNDVGNSV
+877 DPGNDVGNSV

-917 EVTDDGGYIAV
+917 VVADDGGYIAAV

-943 EWSIGATLD
+943 GWQISADLD
-952 ANNNEF
+952 ARNNEF

-965 QRYTEKNYAE
+965 QRYIDADTFEKD
-975 KAAFIEKYIEGGEF
+975 KDAFIADYITAGKF
-989 MNAEDETFTE
+989 MSAEDETFTE

-1007 YEITPTFDED
+1007 YEITPAFDED

-1024 VVVRDQAG
+1024 VVVRDRAG
-1032 NISTQ
+1032 NISTA

-1094 TFYDDAHAGAY
+1094 TFYDDDAHAGAY
-1105 VPYKVK
+1105 VPYMVK
-1111 KIASEGGAPIDTP
+1111 KIAAEGGAPIGTP
-1124 LYTHPDENTGSKFVK
+1124 LYKHPDDETGSKFVQD
-1139 EGIYR
+1139 GIYK
-1144 DEDGNYYEY
+1144 DGQGKYYEY

-1161 PDGTEDGADG
+1161 PDGDRDG
-1171 TEDGDWLEF
+1171 EWLDF

-1186 VDTLPIGTGEASGSA
+1186 VDTLPVGTGEASGSA

-1222 NGEDIPLSVTAY
+1222 NGGDIPLGVTAY
-1234 YTDGSLAGEEMKDV
+1234 YADSSLAGAEMNGC
-1248 EPYVVPA
+1248 EPYVVPT
-1255 LPNEDGVVHAGTYE
+1255 LPKDEEGVVHAGTH
-1269 KVTIDRKPSEFYVM
+1269 KVTIERKPSEFYVM
-1283 NDHTPVDFEVEKA
+1283 NDHTPVDFVVEKA
-1296 PLTMSVSLT
+1296 PLTMSVSFT
-1305 AESHTFGDVA
+1305 AESYTFGAVA

-1326 KPVGL
+1326 TPVGL
-1331 VGADANANAGAGKSW
+1331 VGADADANKDW
-1346 GELLDATA
+1346 GDLTDATA
-1354 DFSYAGSGYVPVG
+1354 VFSYAASENYVPVG
-1367 NYSVIVMLK
+1367 NYSVIVTLT
-1376 ARDYTV
+1376 ANDYTV
-1382 TLDENIL
+1382 TLEDNTL
-1389 EFAITARKLG
+1389 AFAITARELG

-1419 SVSKSAF
+1419 SVSKSVF
-1426 AFDSKG
+1426 KFDIVG
-1432 EGLPGLGFY
+1432 EGLPGLGLY
-1441 QDAAG
+1441 QGAAG

-1460 GGESWNVELPAAAFA
+1460 GGGSWNVELPAAAFA

-1484 LDVKDGGYAITG
+1484 LDVNEDGHAITG

-1510 DYQEGGKVTVSQVTV
+1510 AYQEGGKVTVSQVTV
-1525 SVSAVSG
+1525 SVSAVSD
-1532 ISFRADEEAEL
+1532 ISFRVDEETEL

-1548 SFTPNADSIRFDV
+1548 SFTPNADSIRFGV
-1561 SGWLVIDLDSEDP
+1561 SGWLVVDLDSEEAP
-1574 PAAGGPVTYNVSTTK
+1574 GAAGGTVPYSVSTD
-1589 HALSTEHNHDGI
+1589 AGNLSTAHNHDGTI
-1601 VNVVFAVNA
+1601 NVVIEVT
-1610 GGTVD
+1610 GGTVS
-1615 VVYNPATGTFT
+1615 VVYNAATGTFT
-1626 IKFNETVKFEV
+1626 IKFNDTVKFEV
-1637 PYGEFW
+1637 QYG
-1643 NTQQIRYDGSD
+1643 D
-1654 ARTYT
+1654 AWAAEALLDANNYT
-1659 VTYLSDDG
+1659 VTYEGGTLETIPTVGFTASAVEYGED
-1667 SSTELPANPYFEA
+1667 
-1680 FVQGYN
+1680 
-1686 GLQGNVLENFVG
+1686 VLKNFVG

-1703 FGSFEFDGTTGLD
+1703 FGSFHFDGTTGLNKD
-1716 VANFDFVFVDSE
+1716 NFDFVFVDST
-1728 GNPVTALNVVKRDV
+1728 GKPVTALNVVKREV
-1742 SVTGITFAEGALT
+1742 SVTEITFEEDALT
-1755 KKYGDLDGEIPAEAT
+1755 KEYGDLDGEIPAEAK

-1800 YDLAWDGSATGGAT
+1800 YGLAWDGSAT

-1826 NITGVDAAL
+1826 TITGVTEEL
-1835 AAHKFNITA
+1835 EGQTFSITA
-1844 KVIDLAKDPGVS
+1844 KVIDLANDPGVS
-1856 IYAPK
+1856 IYAPT
-1861 TKAYDEGNAEVVG
+1861 TKAYDGNVEVVG
-1874 ANISVDNTVIFTV
+1874 ENISVDNTVIFTV
-1887 DSGVGIKLIS
+1887 DSGVGIEFS
-1897 AVYCKD
+1897 AVYWKD
-1903 GAATGEIGSGLS
+1903 GAETGEIGRGLS

-1922 TGNEARNYELAAATI
+1922 TGNDAGNYTLKEATLVWAEG
-1937 EWEQGKCSI
+1937 ECSI

-1965 GNTDVINVTI
+1965 GNTKVISVKIGGAFKDLDVTVI
-1975 SGAFNGLT
+1975 SG
-1983 VKVIDGNYAGANAA
+1983 VYASANAA
-1997 DSLAVPT
+1997 GSVAVPT
-2004 LVVEIADYPYPT
+2004 LTVEIAGYPYPS
-2016 VINNEITID
+2016 VINEEITID
-2025 SYFTRDDYT
+2025 RYFTCDDFTEVYP
-2034 RVEQQ
+2034 Q
-2039 ENGTGIRITVLGV
+2039 ENGTGIRIVVLGV
-2052 TGKITKRPIKLDN
+2052 TGSITKRPIKLGD

-2075 KKVYD
+2075 TKVYD
-2080 GSRAFDV
+2080 GSPAFDV
-2087 PFEFTPGFKALIT
+2087 PFKFTTDFAKEIT

-2109 RFAAEVADKNV
+2109 RFAAEVASKDV
-2120 NKDDYKDGYILNI
+2120 NKDDYKDGYILDI
-2133 TDVVLGNEINYVL
+2133 TKVDLGNDNYVR
-2146 GEGLNDGGSTAEGV
+2146 GEGLDDGGNAAESA
-2160 INAGEKFFITARS
+2160 INKGGKFFITAKS
-2173 LKFNVAFNDAV
+2173 LEFIVAFNDAV
-2184 YSGKEGPVVLG
+2184 YSGAEGPEVLKDG
-2195 EDGYISGL
+2195 LREGYISGL

-2209 VIGAPTY
+2209 VIVDPQY
-2216 QYARAVVGTDGKT
+2216 QYARAVVGTDGTTYKA
-2229 GYEPFRYV
+2229 FRYV
-2237 QTGEGYYNGET
+2237 QTGEGYYDGET

-2276 EAGTTEGTY
+2276 KEGTTEGTY

-2301 PVTLYPSQFTITNKE
+2301 PVTLYPSLFTIANKE
-2316 YDATTSASID
+2316 YDATTSATID
-2326 FSDAATFFGEDGDY
+2326 FSKAATFVPGDGEY

-2351 ANVGT
+2351 ANAGT
-2356 DKKVSVSSLSLKAT
+2356 GKKVTVSSLSLKAT
-2370 DDQYAHIAASYYI
+2370 DEQYAHIAASYYI
-2383 SSTNTFSNLKA
+2383 SSTNTFRDLTA
-2394 NITPVKV
+2394 NITPVEV

-2412 DGTRFVDMT
+2412 DGTRFVNMT
-2421 NEDGGWELK
+2421 NEAGGWELK
-2430 APLGDDGKPVRDT
+2430 APLDDDGNPVRDT

-2461 ANFDEADVRMD
+2461 ANFNEADVAMD
-2472 VNNNPIAQDGTV
+2472 GDNNPIAQDGSV
-2484 IGFELVCGTM
+2484 IGFELDCGTL

-2500 LVVDYTEVTYDL
+2500 LVVESTKVTYDL

-2520 LKENEVNS
+2520 LAETEVDK

-2537 ERLYLVEKGVTL
+2537 ERLYLVKEGDDL
-2549 TGGTYQDTRNYKTA
+2549 AGGQYQDTRTYPTA
-2563 AATGKI
+2563 KATGRI

-2584 AFTKDFDDT
+2584 EFTNKVFDDT
-2593 TALTGNPTYGRVG
+2593 TTFTGNPTYGRVG
-2606 QTDGDYDYYITLSS
+2606 QDGDYDYYITLSS
-2620 GEAGFTISGDDI
+2620 GEAGFIISGDDI

-2640 VGAQDVVFTIDAV
+2640 VGAQDVIFTIDAV

-2659 YVFNDANN
+2659 YVFNDADN
-2667 SYTVKGG
+2667 SYTVRGG
-2674 GNIKKFNGN
+2674 GYINKFNG
-2683 IEATISDGITAT
+2683 TINAKLVSNSEEGGITAT
-2695 YGGTM
+2695 YGT
-2700 PSIAVKY
+2700 ADL
-2707 SYMATN
+2707 SYKVRYYYMSDTEV
-2713 DEIEIIV
+2713 DIIV
-2720 DAEEGYAYVT
+2720 DAEGNAYVT
-2730 LDGWMKLF
+2730 LDGWTKLF

-2752 RRYTKA
+2752 RRYTNE
-2758 NGEWQQSNVGDHI
+2758 NGEWQQSNKGNYI

-2780 TLLTAEGGDKFVDK
+2780 TLLTEAGGDKFVDK
-2794 DGLVCVNAGTYVAAY
+2794 DGLVCVDAVTYAAAT

-2815 SFDFSIHT
+2815 SFDFNIQT

-2837 TNAGEG
+2837 TNAGED
-2843 GNFTADYFVGKLPVP
+2843 GNFTADYFIGKLPSLA
-2858 VFGLFMKG
+2858 FELYKEGD
-2866 EVNDLAAFD
+2866 VNDLAAFD
-2875 TWAAVQK
+2875 SWAAVQK
-2882 TLRGQFMNGGTPL
+2882 TLRGQFMNGDTAL

-2900 PIDNYAL
+2900 PTDSYAL
-2907 KVTTTTGNYNVIIV
+2907 KVTTTTGNYNVVIV
-2921 TEAGADAE
+2921 TETGADTE
-2929 HSLEITIPKLDT
+2929 HSLVITIPELDK

-2951 RQYELGADGQGVALG
+2951 RQYELGADGQGVALDK
-2966 ESDLLNATAVADDNN
+2966 SDLLNATAVADGNN
-2981 IIDII
+2981 ITVIT

-2996 APSDVGTYKWALTVT
+2996 APSDVGTYNWELTVT
-3011 KKIGGSQQ
+3011 KKIGGSQT
-3019 DYIYAGKFPAE
+3019 YTYAGEFTAN
-3030 GEFTIEKRRITVSL
+3030 GSFTIEKRKITVSL
-3044 KESVGFTYDDG
+3044 KEPVGFTYDG
-3055 KAHVITKEDL
+3055 KAHVITKKDL

-3091 TSCKDMTNAGGY
+3091 TSCTDMTNAGGY

-3109 VNSPNYELVNNV
+3109 VDSPNYELVNNV

-3129 PITVKVDP
+3129 PITVTVDP

-3186 TYTIVSKDPNYIV
+3186 TYTIVSKDPNYTV

-3209 QVSKVTYTKDDID
+3209 QISKVTYTKDDVD

-3346 VAGFPWWIIPIIAA
+3346 AAGFPWWIIPIIAA
-3360 ALVLTLALAILI
+3360 ALILTLALAILI

-3394 IMPEPPAPAPAAPVA
+3394 IMPEPPVPAPAAPVA
-3409 PVMVEVPAADIA
+3409 PVIVEVPAADIA

-3431 SKHRQPPIIGIR
+3431 SRHRQPPIIGIR